1 MLALVALTASATSAL
16 KQQHPAI
23 RTGFRSGFRQSS
35 WITARANDADDLTS
49 QGRDETSRAI
59 QGKLNPLFNV

>member
-1 MLALVALTASATSAL
+1 VLALVALTATATSAL

-23 RTGFRSGFRQSS
+23 RAGFRSGFRRSS
-35 WITARANDADDLTS
+35 WVAAAVNDADDVTS

-59 QGKLNPLFNV
+59 QGKLNPLF